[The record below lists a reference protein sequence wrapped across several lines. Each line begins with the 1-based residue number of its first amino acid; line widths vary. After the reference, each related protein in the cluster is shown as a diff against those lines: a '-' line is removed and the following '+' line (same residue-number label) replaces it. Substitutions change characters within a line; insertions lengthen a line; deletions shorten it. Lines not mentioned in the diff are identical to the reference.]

1 MNAPFDFPC
10 KPAQPARSN
19 SSLAGACDGAVA
31 VEFAIAATALIL
43 LLLGIIQFGW
53 VLWYQSTL
61 QQAVEATARYCSI
74 NSSSSTPCTGANIQT
89 IGTTSYLLGIGAS
102 PTFTLTT
109 PSCGTQ
115 VSASAT
121 FTSVLGGY
129 VPNMTVSSQSCYPNT
144 P

>member
-1 MNAPFDFPC
+1 VNAPFDFPG

-74 NSSSSTPCTGANIQT
+74 ISASGSPCTTSNIQST
-89 IGTTSYLLGIGAS
+89 GTSYMLGVFS